1 MATFQSIVLIIAI
14 VLLIIC
20 LIIIGV
26 SLVGARKS
34 KTWPPMIG
42 ECPDYWTDISGNK
55 CSNVLD
61 LGICTSNNPGPD
73 GHEVMDF
80 SGDVFAGSNG
90 NCAKFMWSN
99 KCGVSWDGITYG
111 YGEKNP
117 CEATST
123 CINKKGSS
131 STSSN

>member
-1 MATFQSIVLIIAI
+1 MATFQSVVLIIAI

-26 SLVGARKS
+26 SLANAKLNS
-34 KTWPPMIG
+34 TWPPMIG

-55 CSNVLD
+55 CSNIKD
-61 LGICTSNNPGPD
+61 LGTCMTNPGPG
-73 GHEVMDF
+73 GHSTMDF
-80 SGDVFAGSNG
+80 SGDTFTGKSG
-90 NCAKFMWSN
+90 NCAKFMWAN

-117 CEATST
+117 CEKTATCT
-123 CINKKGSS
+123 NTKKSS
-131 STSSN
+131 ST